1 VSAILRARNLSAGY
15 GQVLVVHD
23 VDLEVAAGEVVALLG
38 ANGVGK
44 TTTLLTLGGELR
56 PLGGEV
62 EWEGSATRD
71 SLSRRARSGLSL
83 VTEERSVF
91 MRLSVR
97 DNLRVGR
104 APVKDALELF
114 PELAARV
121 DVKAGSLS
129 GGEQQMLTVARALVR
144 RPKVMLI
151 DELSFGLAPLVVE
164 RLLAAVRNAAESWGV
179 GVLLVEQRIDAA
191 LRYSDRAY
199 VMAAGRIRLAGT
211 ADEIRREGVKLEA
224 SYLGRTTR
232 D

>member
-1 VSAILRARNLSAGY
+1 MSAILRARNLSAGY
-15 GQVLVVHD
+15 GRVPVVHD

-62 EWEGSATRD
+62 EWEGSVTRD
-71 SLSRRARSGLSL
+71 SLSRRARRGLSL

-91 MRLSVR
+91 MRLTVR

-104 APVKDALELF
+104 ASVQNALELF

-211 ADEIRREGVKLEA
+211 ADEVRREGVKLEA
-224 SYLGRTTR
+224 SYLGRTKP

>member
-1 VSAILRARNLSAGY
+1 MSAILRARNLSAGY
-15 GQVLVVHD
+15 GPVPVVHD
-23 VDLEVAAGEVVALLG
+23 VDLELAAGEVVALLG

-56 PLGGEV
+56 PLEGEV
-62 EWEGSATRD
+62 EWDGSATRD
-71 SLSRRARSGLSL
+71 SLSRRARKGLSL

-91 MRLSVR
+91 MRLTVR

-104 APVKDALELF
+104 APLQNALELF

-151 DELSFGLAPLVVE
+151 DELSFGLAPLIVE

-211 ADEIRREGVKLEA
+211 AEEIRREGVKLEA

>member
-1 VSAILRARNLSAGY
+1 MSAILRARNLSAGY
-15 GQVLVVHD
+15 GRVPVVHE

-71 SLSRRARSGLSL
+71 SLSRRARRGLSL

-91 MRLSVR
+91 MRLTVR

-104 APVKDALELF
+104 APVQNALELF